1 METLLNKLNQ
11 LSYNLIERLGNCEME
26 ELVLYMEERDELF
39 AKLQQTTPDRTQVSA
54 FRPLVEL
61 ILKQDVVIMGRMME
75 LRNNA
80 NQEIE
85 KINIGKRS
93 KSMYDTGS
101 YGDESMFFDTKR

>member
-11 LSYNLIERLGNCEME
+11 LSSNLIERLDSCEME
-26 ELVLYMEERDELF
+26 ELVLYMEERDNLF
-39 AKLQQTTPDRTQVSA
+39 AKLQETPPDREQVTT
-54 FRPLVEL
+54 FRPLVEI
-61 ILKQDVVIMGRMME
+61 ILKQDVVIMGRMMV

-80 NQEIE
+80 NLEIE

-93 KSMYDTGS
+93 KSMYDSNS